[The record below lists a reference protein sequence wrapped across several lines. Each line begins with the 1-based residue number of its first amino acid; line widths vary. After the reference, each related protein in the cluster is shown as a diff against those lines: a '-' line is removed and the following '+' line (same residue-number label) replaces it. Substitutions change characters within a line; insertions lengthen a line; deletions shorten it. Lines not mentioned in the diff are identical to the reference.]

1 MESGLS
7 SKSCIRYRTNSS
19 LCFSVP
25 MIGENSD
32 STSTLIIWMEGAT
45 AFSLT
50 PNLAPWRMISGSS
63 KTHIVKGRGCDTISS
78 LFNHLN
84 ASAT

>member
-63 KTHIVKGRGCDTISS
+63 RLISLRDGAATPYPVCLTI
-78 LFNHLN
+78 LN